1 MKHLKKFENFHL
13 SPDVDSDEQEFLDY
27 SRKMREM
34 NPKFRQEEEEVM
46 PEDLYARDE
55 EEGDF
60 NMEDDFDSMGEEEGD
75 FNPMDDDFEDNYED
89 NYDSED
95 HLDHFN
101 DMEDDFDTMGEEEEE
116 EEDYND
122 GGHIMRFEAKS
133 NSYKKKGSKPDFL
146 DLDKDGDKKESM
158 KKAAKDA
165 KEGKKDGKK
174 GLTAAQKK
182 LPEGLRKA
190 IEARKKK

>member
-1 MKHLKKFENFHL
+1 MKHLKKFENFYL
-13 SPDVDSDEQEFLDY
+13 SPDVESDEQEFIDY
-27 SRKMREM
+27 SKKMREM
-34 NPKFRQEEEEVM
+34 NPKFRQENDVM
-46 PEDLYARDE
+46 PEDLYANDE

-60 NMEDDFDSMGEEEGD
+60 DMEDNFDAREEEEGD
-75 FNPMDDDFEDNYED
+75 FNPMDDDFEDSYVED
-89 NYDSED
+89 NYDDSED
-95 HLDHFN
+95 HLDHLH

-116 EEDYND
+116 EEEFD

-146 DLDKDGDKKESM
+146 DLDKDGNKKESM

-182 LPEGLRKA
+182 LPEALRKA
-190 IEARKKK
+190 IEKRKK